1 MNRFSVS
8 KSVFHRGLGSREI
21 LEKAAVA
28 ASFTLPKSLANG
40 VGDLTPEAA
49 NAEAQRLAGELRD
62 LSSKIEDKLKGKFT
76 SFGFIAEVDN
86 VHCSIGEQETESCR
100 NASELLQ
107 VPH

>member
-1 MNRFSVS
+1 MNRFAVS

-40 VGDLTPEAA
+40 VSDLSLTPEAA

-62 LSSKIEDKLKGKFT
+62 LSSKIEDKLKGNLT
-76 SFGFIAEVDN
+76 SFVSMA
-86 VHCSIGEQETESCR
+86 
-100 NASELLQ
+100 
-107 VPH
+107 